1 MKQPPSL
8 DLALAAAAVAV
19 TAVEGWALLPIY
31 GPTWF
36 VLAYVATCLGLSVTV
51 ALRRVFRRS
60 MFCVSYALLAVMGVV
75 VWAAPVNLGVSPLIV
90 CAPLSLAVVA
100 RWDPPAW
107 GAAALLLGLLGVLI
121 APTHRMP
128 APSHGLDA
136 VMVLVMAGTYVW
148 CTGRRRVALDYD
160 RRLAEQREVMMVE
173 AAAAQDRARAEER
186 SRIARE
192 LHDVVAHSLTVVN
205 VQAATALALGDPAG
219 GRAAL
224 ATIRDVSR
232 QALAETRAVVHMLRT
247 TETMDVSGE
256 LRTIVEV
263 VDQVRAAGVQVEC
276 DLPDAAVL
284 DGWQQQW
291 PVATR
296 LAVVRLVQESLTNV
310 LRHGGKQASLTLG
323 VDGSRVTL
331 QVSNPLRADEPP
343 HPPGFGLVGMR
354 ERVDLLGGSF
364 AAGAVGERFLVTATI
379 PVSQEVR

>member
-1 MKQPPSL
+1 M

-19 TAVEGWALLPIY
+19 AAIEGWALVPIY

-100 RWDPPAW
+100 RWEPPAW
-107 GAAALLLGLLGVLI
+107 GASALLLGLLGVLI

-128 APSHGLDA
+128 APSHGLAA

-160 RRLAEQREVMMVE
+160 RRLAEQREVMVVE

-205 VQAATALALGDPAG
+205 VQAATALALDDPAR

-224 ATIRDVSR
+224 ATIRNVSR

-247 TETMDVSGE
+247 TETMDVSGD
-256 LRTIVEV
+256 LRTIGEV
-263 VDQVRAAGVQVEC
+263 IDQVRAAGVQVEC
-276 DLPDAAVL
+276 DLPDAAML
-284 DGWQQQW
+284 DRWQLQW

-296 LAVVRLVQESLTNV
+296 LAVVRLVQESMTNV
-310 LRHGGKQASLTLG
+310 LRHGGKQARIALDADTSHITL
-323 VDGSRVTL
+323 RVT
-331 QVSNPLRADEPP
+331 NNLRPDATP
-343 HPPGFGLVGMR
+343 HPPGFGLAGMR
-354 ERVDLLGGSF
+354 ERADLLGGSF
-364 AAGAVGERFLVTATI
+364 TAGPAGKVFEVEATI
-379 PVSQEVR
+379 PLEKEVR

>member
-256 LRTIVEV
+256 LRTIGEV
-263 VDQVRAAGVQVEC
+263 IDQVRAAGVQVESN
-276 DLPDAAVL
+276 LPDAAML
-284 DGWQQQW
+284 ERWQLQW

-296 LAVVRLVQESLTNV
+296 LAVVRLVQESMTNV
-310 LRHGGKQASLTLG
+310 LRHGGKQARITLGADTSHLTL
-323 VDGSRVTL
+323 RVT
-331 QVSNPLRADEPP
+331 NGLRPDAAP
-343 HPPGFGLVGMR
+343 HPPGFGLAGMR

-364 AAGAVGERFLVTATI
+364 TAGPAGKVFEVKATI
-379 PVSQEVR
+379 PLDEGVR

>member
-1 MKQPPSL
+1 ML
-8 DLALAAAAVAV
+8 DLVLAAAGLVV
-19 TAVEGWALLPIY
+19 TVMEGWGLVPSY
-31 GPTWF
+31 GPSWF
-36 VLAYVATCLGLSVTV
+36 VLAYVAACLCLSV
-51 ALRRVFRRS
+51 ALVFRRVFRRS
-60 MFCVSYALLAVMGVV
+60 MFCTSYVLLAVMGVV
-75 VWAAPVNLGVSPLIV
+75 VWVAPVNLGVSPLIV

-100 RWDPPAW
+100 RWEPAAW
-107 GAAALLLGLLGVLI
+107 GAVALLLGLLGVFI

-128 APSHGLDA
+128 APSYGLDA

-160 RRLAEQREVMMVE
+160 RRLVEQHDVMVLE

-205 VQAATALALGDPAG
+205 VQAATALAVGDPAG
-219 GRAAL
+219 ERTAL
-224 ATIRDVSR
+224 ETIRGVSR
-232 QALAETRAVVHMLRT
+232 QALAETRSVVHMLRT

-256 LRTIVEV
+256 LRTIPV
-263 VDQVRAAGVQVEC
+263 VADQVRAAGVQVAC
-276 DLPDAAVL
+276 DLPDVAEL
-284 DGWQQQW
+284 GRWQEQW
-291 PVATR
+291 PVAVR
-296 LAVVRLVQESLTNV
+296 LAVVRIVQESLTNV

>member
-1 MKQPPSL
+1 
-8 DLALAAAAVAV
+8 
-19 TAVEGWALLPIY
+19 
-31 GPTWF
+31 
-36 VLAYVATCLGLSVTV
+36 
-51 ALRRVFRRS
+51 
-60 MFCVSYALLAVMGVV
+60 
-75 VWAAPVNLGVSPLIV
+75 
-90 CAPLSLAVVA
+90 
-100 RWDPPAW
+100 
-107 GAAALLLGLLGVLI
+107 
-121 APTHRMP
+121 MP

-136 VMVLVMAGTYVW
+136 VSVLVMAGTYVW

-224 ATIRDVSR
+224 ATIRAVSR
-232 QALAETRAVVHMLRT
+232 QALAETRSVVHMLRT

-256 LRTIVEV
+256 LRTIGEV

-276 DLPDAAVL
+276 DLPDAALL
-284 DGWQQQW
+284 DRWQQQW

-296 LAVVRLVQESLTNV
+296 LAVVRLVQESMTNV
-310 LRHGGKQASLTLG
+310 LRHGGKQARITLG
-323 VDGSRVTL
+323 ADTSHITLRVT
-331 QVSNPLRADEPP
+331 NDLRPDAAP
-343 HPPGFGLVGMR
+343 HPPGFGLAGMR

-364 AAGAVGERFLVTATI
+364 AAGPVGKVFEVKATI
-379 PVSQEVR
+379 PLEKEVR

>member
-1 MKQPPSL
+1 
-8 DLALAAAAVAV
+8 
-19 TAVEGWALLPIY
+19 
-31 GPTWF
+31 
-36 VLAYVATCLGLSVTV
+36 
-51 ALRRVFRRS
+51 
-60 MFCVSYALLAVMGVV
+60 
-75 VWAAPVNLGVSPLIV
+75 
-90 CAPLSLAVVA
+90 
-100 RWDPPAW
+100 
-107 GAAALLLGLLGVLI
+107 
-121 APTHRMP
+121 MP
-128 APSHGLDA
+128 APSYGLDA

>member
-1 MKQPPSL
+1 M
-8 DLALAAAAVAV
+8 
-19 TAVEGWALLPIY
+19 
-31 GPTWF
+31 
-36 VLAYVATCLGLSVTV
+36 
-51 ALRRVFRRS
+51 
-60 MFCVSYALLAVMGVV
+60 
-75 VWAAPVNLGVSPLIV
+75 
-90 CAPLSLAVVA
+90 
-100 RWDPPAW
+100 
-107 GAAALLLGLLGVLI
+107 LLGLLGVLI

-224 ATIRDVSR
+224 AMIRDVSR

-256 LRTIVEV
+256 LRTIGEV
-263 VDQVRAAGVQVEC
+263 IDQVRAAGVQVESN
-276 DLPDAAVL
+276 LPDAAML
-284 DGWQQQW
+284 ERWQLQW

-296 LAVVRLVQESLTNV
+296 LAVVRLVQESMTNV
-310 LRHGGKQASLTLG
+310 LRHGGKQARITLGADTSHLTL
-323 VDGSRVTL
+323 RVT
-331 QVSNPLRADEPP
+331 NGLRPDAAP
-343 HPPGFGLVGMR
+343 HPPGFGLAGMR

-364 AAGAVGERFLVTATI
+364 TAGPAGKVFEVKATI
-379 PVSQEVR
+379 PLDEGVR